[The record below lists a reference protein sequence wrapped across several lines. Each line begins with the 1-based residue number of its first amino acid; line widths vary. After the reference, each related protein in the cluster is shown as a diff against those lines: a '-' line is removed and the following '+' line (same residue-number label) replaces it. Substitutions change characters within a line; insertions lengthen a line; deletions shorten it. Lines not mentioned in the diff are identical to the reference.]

1 MKYAIVIYEAPA
13 QFASRSNANAPAYWG
28 AYQAYAQALGPA
40 ITGGAALKEPETGT
54 TVRLVDGKRRVQDG
68 PYAEAKEQLGGF
80 FIIEAPDLDT
90 ALDMAARCPAANGGA
105 VEVRPVLPM
114 Q

>member
-1 MKYAIVIYEAPA
+1 MKIAIVIYEAPA
-13 QFASRSNANAPAYWG
+13 RFASRSNANAPAYWE
-28 AYQAYAQALGPA
+28 AYQTYAQALGPA

-54 TVRLVDGKRRVQDG
+54 TVRLVDSKRQVQDG
-68 PYAEAKEQLGGF
+68 PYAEAKEQLGGC

-105 VEVRPVLPM
+105 IKVWPVTPT